1 VQEIAQSRADDLP
14 HSVEAEQMVIGEML
28 MTNCDGAGYAAA
40 VRAGGADLFYDPV
53 HRRVFESC
61 QKKAAQGF
69 LVSPVTLHDVMRED
83 AGLRDLGGGGYLVRM
98 AGSVVGSGRGP
109 SYVMMLSDLK
119 RKRDL
124 IRVIGEAQD
133 AIARGADDADVI
145 SARLETALINA
156 EPVGKARPVSLA
168 TAMSDATGLIMA
180 AYQGEDDKVLRSG
193 LKALDSIVPGFYPGE
208 LILLGGRPSMG
219 KSAVASCIATRAA
232 KAGRGVCIA
241 SLEMTPES
249 LAMRMI
255 SEATG
260 DQGAG
265 ISYSAMRRGDMDE
278 RQARTILATVDS
290 LADLPIHFLP
300 PSYRDIG
307 AIYAGVK
314 QVNRRLSGNL
324 GLVIVDYLG
333 LIRGE
338 GKSRYEEITN
348 ISIALK
354 GLALQ
359 LGVPVL
365 ALSQLSRAVET
376 RDEKRPQLS
385 DLRESGQLEQD
396 ADTVLFCYRGEYY
409 LERERPEVD
418 DMEVYAAWMDGMD
431 RARGKLE
438 IIVAKQ
444 RQGEIGTAHM
454 KFNPALNLIW
464 EDPYANQDRRA

>member
-1 VQEIAQSRADDLP
+1 MREVTQLRPEAMP
-14 HSVEAEQMVIGEML
+14 FSVEAEQMILGEML
-28 MTNCDGAGYAAA
+28 MTNCDGAGYGAAM
-40 VRAGGADLFYDPV
+40 RSGGVDLFYDPV
-53 HRRVFESC
+53 HQRIFEAC
-61 QKKAAQGF
+61 QAKAAKGY
-69 LVSPVTLHDVMRED
+69 LVSPVTVADALRED
-83 AGLRDLGGGGYLVRM
+83 PGLRDLGGAKYLVRLS
-98 AGSVVGSGRGP
+98 GSVIGKDHGP
-109 SYVMMLSDLK
+109 SYVMMLADLK

-124 IRVIGEAQD
+124 IGIINEAQASIIQGND
-133 AIARGADDADVI
+133 EADVI
-145 SARLETALINA
+145 AARIEAALISA
-156 EPVGKARPVSLA
+156 EPVGASRPVSLA
-168 TAMSDATGLIMA
+168 QAMSDASEAIFA

-193 LKALDSIVPGFYPGE
+193 MKALDAIVPGFYPGE

-249 LAMRMI
+249 MAMRIM
-255 SEATG
+255 SEATADRG
-260 DQGAG
+260 SG
-265 ISYSAMRRGDMDE
+265 ISYAQMRRGEMDE
-278 RQARTILATVDS
+278 RQVKTLIDVMGRD

-314 QVNRRLSGNL
+314 QVNRRLAGNL
-324 GLVIVDYLG
+324 GLVIIDYLG
-333 LIRGE
+333 LIKGD
-338 GKSRYEEITN
+338 GKNRYEEITN

-354 GLALQ
+354 GMALQ

-376 RDEKRPQLS
+376 RDDKRPQLS

-409 LERERPEVD
+409 LEREKPDGED
-418 DMEVYAAWMDGMD
+418 LELYAGWQDAMD
-431 RARGKLE
+431 RAKNRLE

-444 RQGEIGTAHM
+444 RQGEIGTAHLR
-454 KFNPALNLIW
+454 FNPALNTIW
-464 EDPYANQDRRA
+464 EDTFGGAR

>member
-1 VQEIAQSRADDLP
+1 MRS
-14 HSVEAEQMVIGEML
+14 
-28 MTNCDGAGYAAA
+28 
-40 VRAGGADLFYDPV
+40 GGADLFYDPV
-53 HRRVFESC
+53 HQRIFEAC
-61 QKKAAQGF
+61 HKKATQGF
-69 LVSPVTLHDVMRED
+69 LVSPVTIHDVMRED
-83 AGLRDLGGGGYLVRM
+83 AGLRELGGAKYLIRLS
-98 AGSVVGSGRGP
+98 ASVIGKDHGP
-109 SYVMMLSDLK
+109 SYVAMLADLK

-124 IRVIGEAQD
+124 IQVINEAQ
-133 AIARGADDADVI
+133 ASIIQGNEEADVI
-145 SARLETALINA
+145 AARLETALISS

-168 TAMSDATGLIMA
+168 QAMGDATALIMA

-193 LKALDSIVPGFYPGE
+193 MKALDEIVPGFYPGE

-260 DQGAG
+260 DRGAG
-265 ISYSAMRRGDMDE
+265 VSYSAMRRGQMDE
-278 RQARTILATVDS
+278 RQARTIISTVEGMS
-290 LADLPIHFLP
+290 DLPIQFLP

-314 QVNRRLSGNL
+314 QVNRRLAGNL

-409 LERERPEVD
+409 LERERPEAD
-418 DMEVYAAWMDGMD
+418 DIELHAAWQDSMEK
-431 RARGKLE
+431 AKGKLE

-464 EDPYANQDRRA
+464 EDPWAGAR

>member
-1 VQEIAQSRADDLP
+1 MREVTHLRPEAMP
-14 HSVEAEQMVIGEML
+14 CSVEAEQMILGEML
-28 MTNCDGAGYAAA
+28 MTNCDGAGYGAIM
-40 VRAGGADLFYDPV
+40 RSGGVDLFHDPV
-53 HRRVFESC
+53 HQRIFLAC
-61 QKKAAQGF
+61 QEKAAKGF
-69 LVSPVTLHDVMRED
+69 LVSPVTVADVIRED
-83 AGLRDLGGGGYLVRM
+83 EGLRELGGPKYLVRL
-98 AGSVVGSGRGP
+98 AAAPIGRDHGP
-109 SYVMMLSDLK
+109 SYAAMLADLK

-124 IRVIGEAQD
+124 IGIINEAQA
-133 AIARGADDADVI
+133 AIIQGNDEADVI
-145 SARLETALINA
+145 AARIETALISA
-156 EPVGKARPVSLA
+156 EPIGAARPVSLA
-168 TAMSDATGLIMA
+168 QAMTTASEQIFA
-180 AYQGEDDKVLRSG
+180 AYQGDDGKVLRSG
-193 LKALDSIVPGFYPGE
+193 LGPLDGIVPGFYPGE

-232 KAGRGVCIA
+232 RAGRGVCIA

-249 LAMRMI
+249 MAMRIM
-255 SEATG
+255 SEATAER
-260 DQGAG
+260 GAG
-265 ISYSAMRRGDMDE
+265 ISYSNMRRGQMDE
-278 RQARTILATVDS
+278 REARSLIDVVNTD

-314 QVNRRLSGNL
+314 QVNRRLAGNL
-324 GLVIVDYLG
+324 GLVIIDYLG
-333 LIRGE
+333 LIKGD

-354 GLALQ
+354 GMALQ

-409 LERERPEVD
+409 LEREKPEAD
-418 DMEVYAAWMDGMD
+418 DLELYAGWQDAMDKAKN
-431 RARGKLE
+431 RLE

-444 RQGEIGTAHM
+444 RQGEIGTAHLR
-454 KFNPALNLIW
+454 FNPALNTIW
-464 EDPYANQDRRA
+464 EDRGGAF